1 MNKIKE
7 LAPGIALCLLVALP
21 CWWLGKMFPIIGGPV
36 FAILCGMIITLIY
49 ASQSIYAKRNFLH
62 IQENPAAGSHPAWF
76 WFKPDG
82 DRACWHNISACHP
95 IYHFHFSDRGICFS

>member
-49 ASQSIYAKRNFLH
+49 
-62 IQENPAAGSHPAWF
+62 PAAGSHPAWF

-82 DRACWHNISACHP
+82 DRACRHNISACHP